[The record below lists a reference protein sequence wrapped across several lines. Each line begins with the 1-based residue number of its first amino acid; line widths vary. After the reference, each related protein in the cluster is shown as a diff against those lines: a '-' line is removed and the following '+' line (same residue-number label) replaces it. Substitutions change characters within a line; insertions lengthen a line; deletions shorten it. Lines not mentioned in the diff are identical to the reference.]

1 MKLLKSPKKKQNK
14 IRWRCKKNT
23 LPYFFTLFLKNRRDI
38 MNELGEIERKVLG
51 ALLKM
56 SDETLTTKRVTLDTL
71 AKEINYKT
79 SGGAITYALRLLEK
93 NNYIIKLPEKR
104 IKILV

>member
-1 MKLLKSPKKKQNK
+1 
-14 IRWRCKKNT
+14 
-23 LPYFFTLFLKNRRDI
+23 

-56 SDETLTTKRVTLDTL
+56 SDETLTTKKVTLDTL

-79 SGGAITYALRLLEK
+79 SGGAIMYALRLLEK